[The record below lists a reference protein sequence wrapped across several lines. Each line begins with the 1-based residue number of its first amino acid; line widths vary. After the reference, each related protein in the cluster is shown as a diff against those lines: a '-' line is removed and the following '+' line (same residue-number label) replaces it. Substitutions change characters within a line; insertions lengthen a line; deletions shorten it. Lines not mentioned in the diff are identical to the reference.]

1 MKLRIAK
8 KILKKQDKLNYN
20 AGQVRK
26 ANILVERHKRRAERK
41 AAKAEA
47 TTESTP
53 ESAEA

>member
-26 ANILVERHKRRAERK
+26 ANTLVERHKRRAERK